1 MAARPSN
8 PAAILECFRLSGVEK
23 TGKTIG
29 RGSYAQ
35 VIELRYRELICA
47 GKELYAIPL
56 PTDDLSQDKTLA
68 VLERVKKECDML
80 SSVKHPNIVQ
90 FMGVY
95 FDEGG
100 PLPLL
105 VMEYVPFTLSRHL
118 EVHKPY
124 PPEVSYGILI
134 DVAKALCYLH
144 GGKPVIIHRDL
155 SANNVLLT
163 HDMSA
168 KVSDLGTAKRLS
180 EKLNQHLTRCP
191 GTLVYMPPEAYSK
204 DSSYDETLDCF
215 SYGILTLHI
224 FTGEWPAA
232 KPKEFAVAP
241 IRRTE
246 VDRRKFFVDKMGSDH
261 PLMGLVE
268 SCLGAPGQRP
278 SAKKILEKVSKVREK
293 QCRPKTDKLSLLI
306 QTNPDEVDK
315 MEQTIAQLKSKQ
327 QNMEDRHSIEMTESA
342 NKIEELLNDIE
353 GLKSFMELLKKDRE
367 VQKDQI
373 QKKEEEIVEVKEKM
387 EAKIDTIKKQA
398 EEDMKAYKE
407 EKDEEMSVKELE
419 LNSYRKV
426 LQEKEQKLTEI
437 IHRATVRQR
446 RYKSEIMADTKVGVS
461 LIPRPFEGRRKG
473 LVCIACIYV
482 RLSAKRFVK
491 IYWKF
496 IL

>member
-8 PAAILECFRLSGVEK
+8 PATILECFRLSGVEK

-29 RGSYAQ
+29 RGSFAQ

-47 GKELYAIPL
+47 GKELYPVPL

-95 FDEGG
+95 FDEGS

-118 EVHKPY
+118 AMHKPY

-180 EKLNQHLTRCP
+180 EKLNQQQTRCP

-204 DSSYDETLDCF
+204 DSPYDETLDCF

-224 FTGEWPAA
+224 FSGEWPEA
-232 KPKEFAVAP
+232 KDFSTTP
-241 IRRTE
+241 IRESRKSE
-246 VDRRKFFVDKMGSDH
+246 IDRRKTFVDKMGSDH
-261 PLMGLVE
+261 PLMSLVE
-268 SCLGAPGQRP
+268 SCLCTPRQRP
-278 SAKKILEKVSKVREK
+278 SAKKILEKVSEVQEQ
-293 QCRPKTDKLSLLI
+293 QCRPKTDKLTLLI
-306 QTNPDEVDK
+306 QTNACEMDK

-327 QNMEDRHSIEMTESA
+327 QNMEDQHSIEMTESI
-342 NKIEELLNDIE
+342 NKIEELLNDTEELRSII
-353 GLKSFMELLKKDRE
+353 ELLKKDRN
-367 VQKDQI
+367 VQDELI
-373 QKKEEEIVEVKEKM
+373 KKKQEDIGALKGKM
-387 EAKIDTIKKQA
+387 EAEMDAIKKQA
-398 EEDMKAYKE
+398 EEDMKVYKE
-407 EKDEEMSVKELE
+407 EKDREMALKELE
-419 LNSYRKV
+419 LNSYKEI
-426 LQEKEQKLTEI
+426 LQEKEQKLDEI
-437 IHRATVRQR
+437 IHRAAQRQR
-446 RYKSEIMADTKVGVS
+446 RYRSGRRDYNKVGVHS
-461 LIPRPFEGRRKG
+461 L
-473 LVCIACIYV
+473 
-482 RLSAKRFVK
+482 
-491 IYWKF
+491 F
-496 IL
+496 ITSRGQKVAFT